1 MKYHY
6 HSPIGWLELVISNQV
21 LTAIRYLD
29 NKPDPLQTPKH
40 SVFEQAANQ
49 LTRYFNKKDKHFT
62 MPIST
67 QGTAFQKT
75 VWEELQNI
83 PFGTTI
89 TYGELAKRLGDP
101 NKVRAVGRANG
112 KNPIPIIIPCHRVI
126 GSDKKL
132 IGYAGGIERKRFLLE
147 HEGAILL

>member
-6 HSPIGWLELVISNQV
+6 RSHIGWLELVASDHA

-29 NKPDPLQTPKH
+29 NKPDPVQTPHH
-40 SVFEQAANQ
+40 SVFEQTINQ
-49 LTRYFNKKDKHFT
+49 LSQYFDKTLTQFT
-62 MPIST
+62 IPI
-67 QGTAFQKT
+67 GTGGTDFQKT

-83 PFGTTI
+83 PFGSTI

-101 NKVRAVGRANG
+101 NKVRAVGKANG
-112 KNPIPIIIPCHRVI
+112 KNPIPIVIPCHRVI
-126 GSDKKL
+126 GSDQKL

>member
-6 HSPIGWLELVISNQV
+6 HSPIGWLKLVASDHA

-29 NKPDPLQTPKH
+29 NKPDQMHTPQH
-40 SVFEQAANQ
+40 PVFEQTTNQ
-49 LTRYFNKKDKHFT
+49 LARYFNKDLKHFT
-62 MPIST
+62 IPLSPK
-67 QGTAFQKT
+67 GTAFQKN
-75 VWEELQNI
+75 VWLELLNI

-89 TYGELAKRLGDP
+89 TYGKLAKRMGDP

-126 GSDKKL
+126 GSDQKL
-132 IGYAGGIERKRFLLE
+132 VGYAGGIERKRFLLE